1 MPLWTV
7 FDLKDG
13 FLYNSLA
20 NVYVDGDDENNDDE
34 DDDGDDDDRYYYL
47 R

>member
-7 FDLKDG
+7 FDLKDSV
-13 FLYNSLA
+13 LYNSLA